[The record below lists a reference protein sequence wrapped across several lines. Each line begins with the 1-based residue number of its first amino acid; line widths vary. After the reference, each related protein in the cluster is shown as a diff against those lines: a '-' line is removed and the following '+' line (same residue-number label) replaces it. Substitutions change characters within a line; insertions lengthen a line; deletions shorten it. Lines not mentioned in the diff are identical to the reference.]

1 MMEDATAFTRMP
13 SPAGISSATYLSR
26 GPPMSGVFKPQGAIV
41 RPASVR
47 NRLSTPQVHRGE
59 GAETRFAGRRARPSI
74 FAAET
79 SNDRFGFLY
88 ELPSPSHRAAALV
101 HEDQSPG

>member
-1 MMEDATAFTRMP
+1 MPNMQTIARTRIP
-13 SPAGISSATYLSR
+13 SAPISSR
-26 GPPMSGVFKPQGAIV
+26 
-41 RPASVR
+41 R
-47 NRLSTPQVHRGE
+47 RGE

-74 FAAET
+74 FAGET

-101 HEDQSPG
+101 HEDQPPARLNGRCRFSRGTFAGTRGNGRDAPKAVGKRRI